1 MGGMIKMK
9 LLKEIYEYRH
19 MMAGLIK
26 RDLRGRYKR
35 TALGF
40 LWTFLSPTLQM
51 LVYYTIFPLMGR
63 GRGIPNY
70 PVFLFVGIIT
80 WGFFGSS
87 LTGGTSAVLSQ
98 GGMVKKIYF
107 PREVLPI
114 TFVTSNFIHMLY
126 SFVIIF
132 AAVFLSGIG
141 INPVALLYLPLV
153 MILEYIFALSVTLI
167 LSALTVYFR
176 DLQNIM
182 HTIYLL
188 WWFSTPVFWSIET
201 QNAGRQKLLMLNP
214 MAPVIVAYRDILY
227 SKKIPDMASFLQT
240 LVVCSICL
248 VIGILVFTKLK
259 KHFAEEM

>member
-1 MGGMIKMK
+1 MK
-9 LLKEIYEYRH
+9 LIKEIYEYRH

-40 LWTFLSPTLQM
+40 LWTFLNPTLQM

-63 GRGIPNY
+63 GRGIPHY
-70 PVFLFVGIIT
+70 PVFLFIGIIT

-87 LTGGTSAVLSQ
+87 LTGGTTAVLSQ

-114 TFVTSNFIHMLY
+114 TFVTSNLIHMLY
-126 SFVIIF
+126 TFVIIF
-132 AAVFLSGIG
+132 AAVIISGIG
-141 INPVALLYLPLV
+141 INPITLLYLVPV
-153 MILEYIFALSVTLI
+153 MIIEYIFALAVTFI

-176 DLQNIM
+176 DLQHIM

-188 WWFSTPVFWSIET
+188 WWFSTPVFWSME
-201 QNAGRQKLLMLNP
+201 NMNEGRRKLLMLNP
-214 MAPVIVAYRDILY
+214 MASIIISYRNILY
-227 SKKIPDMASFLQT
+227 SKRIPEMQPLFQT
-240 LVVCSICL
+240 FIISGICL
-248 VIGILVFTKLK
+248 ALGILIFEKLK